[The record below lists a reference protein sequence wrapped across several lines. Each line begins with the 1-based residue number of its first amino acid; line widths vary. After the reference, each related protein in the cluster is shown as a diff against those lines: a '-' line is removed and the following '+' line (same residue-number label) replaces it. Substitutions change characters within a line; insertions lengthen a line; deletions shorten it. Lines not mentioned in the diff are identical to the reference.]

1 MAIPTPIT
9 LGNKKP
15 VEKEYNFKH
24 GKPLDLTPEA
34 VAQVKL
40 FAERNA
46 EQTKDKFFRVLVE
59 GGGCNGF
66 QYQFTFDEKKESDHV
81 IPCEDIQVLLD
92 KQSEPFVRGA
102 VVDYVADHRGAGFI
116 VKNPQAKAECGCGI
130 SFSV

>member
-9 LGNKKP
+9 LGDQKEI
-15 VEKEYNFKH
+15 EKQYNFNH

-34 VAQVKL
+34 VQQVKQ
-40 FAERNA
+40 FASANA
-46 EQTKDKFFRVLVE
+46 DKIKDKHFRVMVE

-66 QYQFTFDEKKESDHV
+66 QYQFTFDNKKDEDHV
-81 IPCEDIQVLLD
+81 IDCEDIQILLD
-92 KQSEPFVRGA
+92 KSAEPFIKGA
-102 VVDYVADHRGAGFI
+102 IVDYVADFRGAGFI